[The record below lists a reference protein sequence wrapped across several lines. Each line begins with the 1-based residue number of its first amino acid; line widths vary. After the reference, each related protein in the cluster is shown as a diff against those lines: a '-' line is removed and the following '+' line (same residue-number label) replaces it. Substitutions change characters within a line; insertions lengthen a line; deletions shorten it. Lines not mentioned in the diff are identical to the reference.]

1 MIRRPPISTRT
12 DTLCP
17 YTPLFRSPAIGAA
30 LFDAAPEILRDPVQ
44 FHDQRILRRQIVE
57 ESILDAHRLAF
68 LPFMD
73 WTVVLAPRCA
83 IVEQRGAAEMMLE
96 EGQVAGAQI
105 RARLYAQ
112 RLHPLGCHRPH
123 AMDAPHRHL
132 RDEGRAFLRPDDA
145 DAVGDRKSTRLNS
158 SH

>member
-1 MIRRPPISTRT
+1 MIRRQPRAKRT
-12 DTLCP
+12 DTLFP
-17 YTPLFRSPAIGAA
+17 NTTLFRSLEHHCPAIGAA

-83 IVEQRGAAEMMLE
+83 IV
-96 EGQVAGAQI
+96 
-105 RARLYAQ
+105 
-112 RLHPLGCHRPH
+112 
-123 AMDAPHRHL
+123 
-132 RDEGRAFLRPDDA
+132 
-145 DAVGDRKSTRLNS
+145 DRKSTRLNS